1 MSRMSY
7 NKFIYNWV
15 KAIRDYDKDENC
27 QQYLKYEPVYRNLK
41 VNKYRDLVFES
52 KVSKIEKYWTI
63 AETYQHDDFER
74 DDWKPNCFT
83 NQEPWIYVP
92 SRNYLNDV
100 TDYSLTEKSQILS
113 LTEELQD
120 AVRDLYGELVENN
133 SWTPFVDYNFQ

>member
-27 QQYLKYEPVYRNLK
+27 QQYLKYEPKYKNLK
-41 VNKYRDLVFES
+41 VDKYKDLVFES
-52 KVSKIEKYWTI
+52 VTSEWDWTI
-63 AETYQHDDFER
+63 AETYQHEDFEC

-83 NQEPWIYVP
+83 NQEPYIYLT
-92 SRNYLNDV
+92 SRNYLLDV
-100 TDYSLTEKSQILS
+100 TDYSLKEIRQILS
-113 LTEELQD
+113 VTEEVQD

-133 SWTPFVDYNFQ
+133 SWIPFVDYNFQ

>member
-27 QQYLKYEPVYRNLK
+27 QQYLKYEPKYKNLK
-41 VNKYRDLVFES
+41 VDKYKDLVFES
-52 KVSKIEKYWTI
+52 VTSDWDWTI
-63 AETYQHDDFER
+63 AETYQHEDFEC

-83 NQEPWIYVP
+83 NQEPYIYLT
-92 SRNYLNDV
+92 SRNYLLDV
-100 TDYSLTEKSQILS
+100 TDYSLKEIRQILS
-113 LTEELQD
+113 VTEEVQD

-133 SWTPFVDYNFQ
+133 SWIPFVDYNFQ

>member
-27 QQYLKYEPVYRNLK
+27 QQYLKYEPKYKNLK
-41 VNKYRDLVFES
+41 VDKYKDLVFES
-52 KVSKIEKYWTI
+52 VTSEWDWTI
-63 AETYQHDDFER
+63 AETYQHEDFEC

-83 NQEPWIYVP
+83 NQEPYIYLT
-92 SRNYLNDV
+92 SRNYLLDV
-100 TDYSLTEKSQILS
+100 TDYSLKEIRQILS
-113 LTEELQD
+113 VTEVVQD